1 MVTSPRPTFLHFSVV
16 FAMNSAHFE
25 EQNEVIPFVEGLRGC
40 HTYIYIY
47 THIAYTHIE
56 AQKVCKHIPKI
67 CTCCFWIQDSRLWE
81 KFLNPSL

>member
-47 THIAYTHIE
+47 IHILHTHIS
-56 AQKVCKHIPKI
+56 KPKR
-67 CTCCFWIQDSRLWE
+67 CASTSPKFAHVVSGFKIQDCGKS
-81 KFLNPSL
+81 S